1 MLNLPNV
8 VITGRDEDEEIF
20 NWLDSRYTNAL
31 TAKILDI
38 AAQSDE
44 GAIALAL
51 ASVKY
56 AEENE

>member
-1 MLNLPNV
+1 MLNIPNV

-20 NWLDSRYTNAL
+20 NWWDSLYTNAL

-38 AAQSDE
+38 ANQSDE
-44 GAIALAL
+44 GAIALVL
-51 ASVKY
+51 ASAKF

>member
-1 MLNLPNV
+1 MNQNKLLRL
-8 VITGRDEDEEIF
+8 VIEDQINGMPQEQQEKV
-20 NWLDSRYTNAL
+20 NAL

-38 AAQSDE
+38 AAQSDD

>member
-1 MLNLPNV
+1 MNQNRLLRL
-8 VITGRDEDEEIF
+8 VIEDQIKGMPQEQQEKV
-20 NWLDSRYTNAL
+20 NAL
-31 TAKILDI
+31 SAQILDI
-38 AAQSDE
+38 ATQSDE

>member
-1 MLNLPNV
+1 MLNIPNV

-20 NWLDSRYTNAL
+20 NWWDSLYTNAL

-38 AAQSDE
+38 AAQSNE

-51 ASVKY
+51 ASAKF
-56 AEENE
+56 ADANE

>member
-1 MLNLPNV
+1 MNQNTIVRL
-8 VITGRDEDEEIF
+8 VIEEKVRK
-20 NWLDSRYTNAL
+20 LTQEEQEKVNAL
-31 TAKILDI
+31 TALILDI